1 MALNFGH
8 LFLQGYKKGLRKHGI
23 EFDPDLVAAGDINEA
38 GGYMVTPGIMHCADP
53 PTAII
58 FNNDAMALGGCK
70 ALVEMGLR
78 PGRDVAVIV
87 IVDTALCRYFS
98 PALTS
103 FRPPLEPL
111 GRRLAE
117 MLLASMPAYA
127 GSDGARIIREVWP
140 LELVP
145 RESDQVLTGKRPAIR
160 LASTSPGGASA

>member
-1 MALNFGH
+1 MS
-8 LFLQGYKKGLRKHGI
+8 GYKKGLRKHGI
-23 EFDPDLVAAGDINEA
+23 EFDPDLTAAGDINEA
-38 GGYMVTPGIMHCADP
+38 GGYMVTPGVMHCANP

-70 ALVEMGLR
+70 ALAEMGLK

-98 PALTS
+98 PAPTS

-117 MLLASMPAYA
+117 MLLSSMPSYS
-127 GSDGARIIREVWP
+127 GSEGVRIVREVWP
-140 LELVP
+140 MELMP
-145 RESDQVLTGKRPAIR
+145 RESDQPLSGTRPPLRIASVKRAE
-160 LASTSPGGASA
+160 TSA